1 MVLTNEQ
8 RKAINCDRHT
18 LLVACPGSGKT
29 HTLAAK
35 LINCLDEVRGTP
47 RKIAC
52 ITYTNP
58 AVYEIEDRLKTY
70 GSAGDEDFCD
80 ISTIHSFCL
89 TNILQ
94 NFYWYIPEYK
104 KGFKVLPPD
113 SEKYRKIVEAI
124 CAEYSIPIQ
133 FRDYFESLGRE
144 LDGSPVVMPE
154 IGPDAAKAFWD
165 RLLQEGFIDFANI
178 IYYTYKLISK
188 SPEIINA
195 IACKYAWFLVDEFQ
209 DTSALQVEILKQIAD
224 RKITK
229 FFLVGDPYQS
239 IYGFA
244 GARPEL
250 MSDFASY
257 LDAEQDF
264 KLLANFRSSRPVI
277 CHAEKLC
284 PRDPPMTAQG
294 KSAHFTEEPK
304 YIRSRNVFEAITE
317 YFIPALDENKISYG
331 ESAILAP
338 WWVALLRLGRQL
350 REFGIPII
358 GPGARP
364 YRRIHLFAMLAEQI
378 CAYIEQP
385 DPKIFYNIERELF
398 LLISNTT
405 GSTDFRVYSYA
416 GRVVVRRLINC
427 GIELKE
433 KCQNGIIWLREAA
446 DRFSV
451 ILIKEEFITVDESKL
466 IKESV
471 TGMELDMNGS
481 NIDTANLSVSDL
493 GMYANSDRSLK
504 LLTMHRAKGREFDAV
519 AIIDLHEGRVP
530 HFSATTKDRIDESR
544 RLLYVSITRARRL
557 LMYITDTADVRNIPS
572 RFLSSEGLDLL
583 S

>member
-70 GSAGDEDFCD
+70 GSTGDEDFCD

-94 NFYWYIPEYK
+94 NFYWYIPEYR

-144 LDGSPVVMPE
+144 PDGSPVVMPE

-178 IYYTYKLISK
+178 IYYTYRLISK
-188 SPEIINA
+188 SPEITNA

-209 DTSALQVEILKQIAD
+209 DTSALQVEILKQIAG

-250 MSDFASY
+250 MNDFASF
-257 LDAEQDF
+257 LGAEQDF

-284 PRDPPMTAQG
+284 PRDPPMIAQG

-304 YIRSRNVFEAITE
+304 YIHCRNAFEAITD

-385 DPKIFYNIERELF
+385 DSKVFYNIERELF

-433 KCQNGIIWLREAA
+433 RCQNGIVWLREAV
-446 DRFSV
+446 DRFSE
-451 ILIKEEFITVDESKL
+451 ILIKEEFITADESKL

-471 TGMELDMNGS
+471 TGMELDMKG

-493 GMYANSDRSLK
+493 GMYANSDRSMK

-530 HFSATTKDRIDESR
+530 HFSAITQDRIDESR

-557 LMYITDTADVRNIPS
+557 LMYITDTENPRNTPS
-572 RFLSSEGLDLL
+572 RFLASEGLDLL